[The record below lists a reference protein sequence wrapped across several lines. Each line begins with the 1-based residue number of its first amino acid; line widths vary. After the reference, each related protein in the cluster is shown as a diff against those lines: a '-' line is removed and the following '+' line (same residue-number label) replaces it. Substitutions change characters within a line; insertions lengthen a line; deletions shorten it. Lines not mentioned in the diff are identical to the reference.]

1 MSRVI
6 TTGLCPS
13 ASWTVLTA
21 RRSGRVQV
29 QEVGQYGD
37 GKLRGHGRKG
47 GPAAGLGVDAER
59 AQSWAAESGWQSSIP
74 SNRQVLVGRVST
86 PR

>member
-1 MSRVI
+1 
-6 TTGLCPS
+6 
-13 ASWTVLTA
+13 
-21 RRSGRVQV
+21 VQV

-59 AQSWAAESGWQSSIP
+59 AQTFAELGGGERLAEQH
-74 SNRQVLVGRVST
+74 T
-86 PR
+86 E